1 MVINNM
7 LKTKVVGAKRIL
19 AERDF
24 GGLEL
29 KRPLMSGMCRR
40 IQGVMGD
47 RLSGT
52 PTLDLQQDSDG
63 TPEASSL
70 PQNGHA
76 AEPTSEDYSSA
87 DQP

>member
-1 MVINNM
+1 M
-7 LKTKVVGAKRIL
+7 LKTKGVGAKRL
-19 AERDF
+19 LEDKDY
-24 GGLEL
+24 GGPDI
-29 KRPLMSGMCRR
+29 KRPLISGMCKR

-47 RLSGT
+47 RMSGT
-52 PTLDLQQDSDG
+52 PTLDLQQNSDV
-63 TPEASSL
+63 TPEVSSL

>member
-1 MVINNM
+1 M
-7 LKTKVVGAKRIL
+7 LKTKGVGAKRLL
-19 AERDF
+19 AETDF
-24 GGLEL
+24 GGLDI

-52 PTLDLQQDSDG
+52 PTPDLQQDSDSA
-63 TPEASSL
+63 PEASAL

-76 AEPTSEDYSSA
+76 AEPTSDDYSNT

>member
-1 MVINNM
+1 M
-7 LKTKVVGAKRIL
+7 GAKRML
-19 AERDF
+19 AEKDF
-24 GGLEL
+24 VGLEL

-63 TPEASSL
+63 TPETSSL

-76 AEPTSEDYSSA
+76 AEPSSEDYSSA

>member
-1 MVINNM
+1 M
-7 LKTKVVGAKRIL
+7 LKTKGVGAKRL
-19 AERDF
+19 LGDTDF
-24 GGLEL
+24 GGLDI

-47 RLSGT
+47 RLSST
-52 PTLDLQQDSDG
+52 PTPDLQQDSDD

-76 AEPTSEDYSSA
+76 AEPTSEEFSSA